1 MQKREIVAAAT
12 IKHNA
17 LDIVDDKRKVT
28 INCQFKDGENN
39 FVGSDN
45 LNLTMDPEQ
54 YERLLKQLKVDNL
67 NAKTPL
73 IVTVLRPEGKLLDKW
88 TEDTNVEDPQEPLP
102 EE

>member
-12 IKHNA
+12 VKHNA

-28 INCQFKDGENN
+28 KNCQFKDGENK

-45 LNLTMDPEQ
+45 LNFTMDPEEF
-54 YERLLKQLKVDNL
+54 ERFLKQLKIDNL
-67 NAKTPL
+67 NGKTPL
-73 IVTVLRPEGKLLDKW
+73 IVTLLRPEGKLLDRW
-88 TEDTNVEDPQEPLP
+88 NEDNVSDPQESLQ